1 MEQVFFSKFFVC
13 AVLIVILSFVNNRF
27 LQMYK
32 TQQTEDH
39 TSPTFVL
46 INSILSKYGNWVLLT
61 FVLILYGFNPLIV
74 TVLGE
79 LIGAFLGRL
88 TCDKMT
94 ALFMKTKYLPF
105 VIMFVCALIIIIK

>member
-32 TQQTEDH
+32 NQQTEDH

-79 LIGAFLGRL
+79 LIGAFFGQ
-88 TCDKMT
+88 T
-94 ALFMKTKYLPF
+94 YL
-105 VIMFVCALIIIIK
+105 